1 MSSAGS
7 RPTFHQLD
15 RPGQDKVQ
23 AKATASD
30 GRMPAAGAA
39 GPRGR
44 GWAGLAL
51 AAASAAAF
59 GTSGTFATSLIGA
72 GWSPAA
78 AVLARI
84 AVAAALLT
92 VPALAQL
99 RGRWVLLRRGAGRI
113 AAYGLVAVA
122 GCQLFYFNAIAR
134 MPVGVALLLEYLGP
148 VLVVGW
154 LWARHGQRPRTLTVA
169 GAAAS
174 LSGLVL
180 VLNLTGRAHLDP
192 LGVMWGLLA
201 ACGLA
206 VYFVLSAHGGRGGRP
221 GADGRHHPGHRPARP
236 PGKLAGLRAR
246 AVPGRGGVRLRCR
259 DHRGPAARAEAG
271 LVRRH
276 GRGAVRD
283 PLRVAGARPATHGH
297 AVRRG
302 RVHRGGRHPGP
313 PGRVTAGAG
322 VNDRCS
328 RTWRLILASMAA
340 MPRSRSGLTRS
351 CRPRLAENSPGVA
364 RTSAAG
370 RPSSPAC
377 RIPAK
382 PRVVGASAGAS
393 KNRCTVSSGST
404 STARNSGDW
413 HSGTCSSSS
422 RWPAYRSGSP
432 GSSWENSSR
441 SCSRSR
447 PGSPV
452 NSAAISASLG
462 FSTPAVTD
470 CPPG

>member
-84 AVAAALLT
+84 AVAA
-92 VPALAQL
+92 
-99 RGRWVLLRRGAGRI
+99 
-113 AAYGLVAVA
+113 
-122 GCQLFYFNAIAR
+122 CQLFYFNAIAR

-206 VYFVLSAHGGRGGRP
+206 VYFVLSAHGGGQLPPLVLAWAGMCA
-221 GADGRHHPGHRPARP
+221 GAVT
-236 PGKLAGLRAR
+236 LA
-246 AVPGRGGVRLRCR
+246 
-259 DHRGPAARAEAG
+259 AAGAAG
-271 LVRRH
+271 LVPMAATTRDTDLLGHRASWLVSVLGLSLVAAAFAYAAGITAARRL
-276 GRGAVRD
+276 GPKLASFVGMAEVLFAILFAWLALGQLPTVMQFAGGAFI
-283 PLRVAGARPATHGH
+283 VAGVTL
-297 AVRRG
+297 VRL
-302 RVHRGGRHPGP
+302 
-313 PGRVTAGAG
+313 
-322 VNDRCS
+322 DES
-328 RTWRLILASMAA
+328 RQ
-340 MPRSRSGLTRS
+340 
-351 CRPRLAENSPGVA
+351 
-364 RTSAAG
+364 
-370 RPSSPAC
+370 
-377 RIPAK
+377 
-382 PRVVGASAGAS
+382 
-393 KNRCTVSSGST
+393 
-404 STARNSGDW
+404 
-413 HSGTCSSSS
+413 
-422 RWPAYRSGSP
+422 
-432 GSSWENSSR
+432 
-441 SCSRSR
+441 
-447 PGSPV
+447 
-452 NSAAISASLG
+452 
-462 FSTPAVTD
+462 
-470 CPPG
+470 

>member
-1 MSSAGS
+1 
-7 RPTFHQLD
+7 
-15 RPGQDKVQ
+15 
-23 AKATASD
+23 
-30 GRMPAAGAA
+30 MPAAGAA

-206 VYFVLSAHGGRGGRP
+206 VYFVLSAHGGGQLPPLVLAWAGMCA
-221 GADGRHHPGHRPARP
+221 GAVT
-236 PGKLAGLRAR
+236 LA
-246 AVPGRGGVRLRCR
+246 
-259 DHRGPAARAEAG
+259 AAGAAG
-271 LVRRH
+271 LVPMAATTRDTDLLGHRASWLVSVLGLSLVAAAFAYAAGITAARRL
-276 GRGAVRD
+276 GPKLASFVGMAEVLFAILFAWLALGQLPTVMQFAGGAFI
-283 PLRVAGARPATHGH
+283 VAGVTLVRLDESRQAPALTTAARG
-297 AVRRG
+297 
-302 RVHRGGRHPGP
+302 PG
-313 PGRVTAGAG
+313 A
-322 VNDRCS
+322 
-328 RTWRLILASMAA
+328 
-340 MPRSRSGLTRS
+340 
-351 CRPRLAENSPGVA
+351 
-364 RTSAAG
+364 
-370 RPSSPAC
+370 
-377 RIPAK
+377 
-382 PRVVGASAGAS
+382 
-393 KNRCTVSSGST
+393 
-404 STARNSGDW
+404 
-413 HSGTCSSSS
+413 
-422 RWPAYRSGSP
+422 
-432 GSSWENSSR
+432 
-441 SCSRSR
+441 
-447 PGSPV
+447 
-452 NSAAISASLG
+452 
-462 FSTPAVTD
+462 
-470 CPPG
+470 